1 MMFRTRPQAAGF
13 RFGLLDGIVNTRI
26 SPTLLPSA
34 SMLTATATGADS
46 F

>member
-1 MMFRTRPQAAGF
+1 MTFRSRSAVPPF

-34 SMLTATATGADS
+34 SMLTASATGA
-46 F
+46 